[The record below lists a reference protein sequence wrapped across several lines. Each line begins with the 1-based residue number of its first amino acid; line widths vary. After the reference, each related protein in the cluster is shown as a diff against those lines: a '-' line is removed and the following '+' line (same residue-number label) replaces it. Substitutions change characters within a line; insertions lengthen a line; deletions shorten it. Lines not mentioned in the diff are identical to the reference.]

1 MLQRKMSSRFFQLT
15 TSRGD
20 RQVQLAKKN
29 LTNFFNSRPLVEIDI
44 TLDTTKATKEFS
56 THDLSWRSTA
66 LVYSWSNGKDF
77 STHDLSWRSTACA
90 ICFQTADIFQLTT
103 SRGDRRLVAYKLA
116 YDKFFQLT
124 TSRGDRRVT
133 LLIR

>member
-20 RQVQLAKKN
+20 RQVQLAKKK
-29 LTNFFNSRPLVEIDI
+29 LTNFFNSRPLVEIDVTADI
-44 TLDTTKATKEFS
+44 QKTDKEFF
-56 THDLSWRSTA
+56 DLTTGWGESGSD
-66 LVYSWSNGKDF
+66 GKDC

-103 SRGDRRLVAYKLA
+103 SRGDRLL
-116 YDKFFQLT
+116 LT
-124 TSRGDRRVT
+124 LHKMPT
-133 LLIR
+133 

>member
-1 MLQRKMSSRFFQLT
+1 MERIFQLT

-20 RQVQLAKKN
+20 RQPARYVFKLRI
-29 LTNFFNSRPLVEIDI
+29 FFNSRPLVEID
-44 TLDTTKATKEFS
+44 DTAEEQFKELIIFQLTTS
-56 THDLSWRSTA
+56 RGDRQQNTGNI
-66 LVYSWSNGKDF
+66 SNYGY
-77 STHDLSWRSTACA
+77 
-90 ICFQTADIFQLTT
+90 FQLTT

>member
-1 MLQRKMSSRFFQLT
+1 MEIDDTAEEQFKELIIFQLT

-20 RQVQLAKKN
+20 RQQN
-29 LTNFFNSRPLVEIDI
+29 TGNI
-44 TLDTTKATKEFS
+44 
-56 THDLSWRSTA
+56 
-66 LVYSWSNGKDF
+66 SNYGY
-77 STHDLSWRSTACA
+77 
-90 ICFQTADIFQLTT
+90 FQLTT

>member
-1 MLQRKMSSRFFQLT
+1 MERIFQLT

-20 RQVQLAKKN
+20 RQPARYVFKLRI
-29 LTNFFNSRPLVEIDI
+29 FFNSRPLVEID
-44 TLDTTKATKEFS
+44 DTAEEQFKE
-56 THDLSWRSTA
+56 L
-66 LVYSWSNGKDF
+66 
-77 STHDLSWRSTACA
+77 
-90 ICFQTADIFQLTT
+90 IIFQLTT